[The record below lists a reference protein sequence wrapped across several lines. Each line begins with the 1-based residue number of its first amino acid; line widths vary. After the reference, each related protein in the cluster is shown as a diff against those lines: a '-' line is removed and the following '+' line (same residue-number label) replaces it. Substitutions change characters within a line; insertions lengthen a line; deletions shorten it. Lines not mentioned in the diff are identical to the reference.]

1 MTLEQLYDQHIKV
14 LSKSEQLKLIA
25 LISQQLAKKRKSA
38 KRKQRSLMELEGLGA
53 EIWQGI
59 DAQEYVNQMRDE
71 WDNP

>member
-14 LSKSEQLKLIA
+14 LSKSEQLRLIS
-25 LISQQLAKKRKSA
+25 LISQRLAKKRKSA